1 MTMYPKLIESAE
13 QLEDLL
19 SEPSQ
24 AAIDAIKRLEGDVIL
39 LGVGGKMGPSL
50 ARMVK
55 RASDQA
61 GTRRRV
67 IGVSRFSS
75 PGLKEQ
81 LNSHGVETISC
92 DLMNQEDVD
101 GLPDVPNVIYMA
113 GMKFGSTGNESLT
126 WMMNVHVPA
135 MVCRKFAKSKIVA
148 FSSGNVYGY
157 SPVSRGGSLESD
169 PLRPLGEYAMT
180 AVGRERMFEHFSRV
194 QNTPT
199 VLLRLNYAN
208 ELRYGTLVDLANCV
222 WNEQPI
228 DLAMGYFNAI
238 WQGDANAMALA
249 SFDHLASPPRVLN
262 IAGPEILGVRQVAEE
277 FGRRLGKRVTL
288 RGTEADNALLSNSSA
303 AQQLFGQPRIAADRL
318 IEWIAHWIRAGGA
331 NLGKPTHFENRAGDF

>member
-1 MTMYPKLIESAE
+1 MTMYPKLIKSVE

-24 AAIDAIKRLEGDVIL
+24 AAIEAMKRLDGDVLL

-50 ARMVK
+50 SRMVK

-61 GTRRRV
+61 GNRRRV

-81 LNSHGVETISC
+81 LNSQGVETISC
-92 DLMNQEDVD
+92 DLMNQVDVD
-101 GLPDVPNVIYMA
+101 GLPDVPNVVYMA

-135 MVCRKFAKSKIVA
+135 MVCRRFARSKIVA

-157 SPVSRGGSLESD
+157 SPVSRGGSVESD
-169 PLRPLGEYAMT
+169 PLRPVGEYAMT
-180 AVGRERMFEHFSRV
+180 AVGRERMFEHFSRA
-194 QNTPT
+194 QGTPT

-228 DLAMGYFNAI
+228 DVAMGYFNAI

-249 SFDHLASPPRVLN
+249 SFDHLTSPPRVLN
-262 IAGPEILGVRQVAEE
+262 IAGPEILSVRQVAED
-277 FGRRLGKRVTL
+277 FSRRLGKHVTL
-288 RGTEADNALLSNSSA
+288 RGKEANDALLSNSA
-303 AQQLFGQPRIAADRL
+303 EAQQLFRRPRVGSEQM
-318 IEWIAHWIRAGGA
+318 IEWIAHWVRSGGA
-331 NLGKPTHFENRAGDF
+331 SLGKPTHFENRAGDF